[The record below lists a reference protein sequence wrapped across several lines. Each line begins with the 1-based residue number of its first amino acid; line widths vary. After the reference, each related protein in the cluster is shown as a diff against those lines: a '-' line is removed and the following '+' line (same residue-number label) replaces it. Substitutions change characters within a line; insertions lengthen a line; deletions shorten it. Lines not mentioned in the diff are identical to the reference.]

1 MNPILIDLILAF
13 ILILF
18 LAHGFRRGLVASL
31 AGLLSFF
38 VALFGA
44 NLIARACTP
53 VVAQWIAPSV
63 EAVLTQRA
71 QSSQDSPERG
81 SLPAPSGDP
90 STQGETA
97 ETPAPPQQNDP
108 DQNQFLQP
116 LEQLGLYE
124 SVAQPVADAARQQIH
139 AAQQTMTSALARSLS
154 ATIAFWGVFLLGSI
168 LLRILLGAVIH
179 GLKLL
184 VRLPVLSQLNR
195 LAGLLLGLVQGIAV
209 LFLIAWVVGFLGQWI
224 PEETVE
230 QTVFLRW
237 LSHTTP
243 FALISA

>member
-71 QSSQDSPERG
+71 QSSQDSPEGG

-108 DQNQFLQP
+108 DQNQFLQL

-124 SVAQPVADAARQQIH
+124 SVAQPVADVISLVLSIVIVGGILRQMKAMPDKT
-139 AAQQTMTSALARSLS
+139 AAQDSEGPAR
-154 ATIAFWGVFLLGSI
+154 F
-168 LLRILLGAVIH
+168 
-179 GLKLL
+179 
-184 VRLPVLSQLNR
+184 RL
-195 LAGLLLGLVQGIAV
+195 
-209 LFLIAWVVGFLGQWI
+209 
-224 PEETVE
+224 
-230 QTVFLRW
+230 
-237 LSHTTP
+237 
-243 FALISA
+243 

>member
-1 MNPILIDLILAF
+1 MNPILIDVILVLIL
-13 ILILF
+13 LLF

-31 AGLLSFF
+31 AGLLSFI

-53 VVAQWIAPSV
+53 VVAEWIAPSV

-71 QSSQDSPERG
+71 QSSQEEGD
-81 SLPAPSGDP
+81 SLPAPSGA
-90 STQGETA
+90 SSAQEEA
-97 ETPAPPQQNDP
+97 ETPAPPQQEDP
-108 DQNQFLQP
+108 DQNQFLSL

-124 SVAQPVADAARQQIH
+124 SVAQPVADAARQQVT
-139 AAQQTMTSALARSLS
+139 AAGQTITRALALSLS
-154 ATIAFWGVFLLGSI
+154 STIAFWGLFLLGSV
-168 LLRILLGAVIH
+168 LLRILLGILVR

-195 LAGLLLGLVQGIAV
+195 LAGLVFGLVQGLAV

-237 LSHTTP
+237 LTSTTP
-243 FALISA
+243 FALLSV